1 MCCKGKSSPILAFV
15 WKVVR
20 LREYVYFFICAALCQ
35 LVLNMCFLV
44 LIFVIA
50 LCVYMIVDCGLAFV
64 DFLSRAFNTQNE
76 TTAARNAA
84 NEKKNCQQANT
95 KCLIWRTKHRL
106 LSWKSGIYQIAL
118 KVSAA
123 WTAVYLRIFCVS
135 RENDFCVLHR
145 CCALKKNPIIWPI
158 PF

>member
-84 NEKKNCQQANT
+84 NEKNILPTSEHKMFDLKNQAPSS
-95 KCLIWRTKHRL
+95 I
-106 LSWKSGIYQIAL
+106 
-118 KVSAA
+118 
-123 WTAVYLRIFCVS
+123 
-135 RENDFCVLHR
+135 
-145 CCALKKNPIIWPI
+145 LKKWNISNSLEGVRGLNGSLLAHILC
-158 PF
+158 